1 MNAIKVLR
9 TSIPMNGDE
18 FGKLI
23 GVTRS
28 AISKYERGKI
38 SASKKKKHMIA
49 DIFKIDVSLLKND
62 ISETEIVILVEAA
75 KNFANTHNNK
85 PIIIVNKLS
94 EGRSIAMLSSMYIRD
109 TANDGQLFCGCRRED
124 CNNYK
129 TEECHK
135 CLRKHIEEEINNR
148 ISAI

>member
-62 ISETEIVILVEAA
+62 IKYQIIEKEI
-75 KNFANTHNNK
+75 K
-85 PIIIVNKLS
+85 
-94 EGRSIAMLSSMYIRD
+94 M
-109 TANDGQLFCGCRRED
+109 
-124 CNNYK
+124 
-129 TEECHK
+129 
-135 CLRKHIEEEINNR
+135 IEEVLYEN
-148 ISAI
+148 